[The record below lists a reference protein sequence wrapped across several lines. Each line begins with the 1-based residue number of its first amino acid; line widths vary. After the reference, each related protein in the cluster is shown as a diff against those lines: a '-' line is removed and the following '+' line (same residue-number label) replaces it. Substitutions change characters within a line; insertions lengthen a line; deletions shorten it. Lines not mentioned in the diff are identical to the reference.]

1 MVTFL
6 QVNLDTTFSWHSF
19 CTSAPIAPTS
29 CWSNKMFWLL
39 TFCRSKSM
47 STNGPSTA
55 GVWSTWTTWGT
66 QLTSRCASG
75 LCFCRAKGCQKSWAG
90 MDRAGW
96 PWCQW
101 SNCPQV
107 SRPAVAGMARP
118 HQVAFAVQEQI
129 THVTKPQKCTWS
141 WMWRQKQLVNVSFI
155 FDVSGS
161 QVLIPDLMQ
170 RFQKTMFA
178 HSHFWLGSWSRHSCR
193 LHIPLHAVTCD
204 LQEHSQDASSGCGW
218 HDNYAK
224 YYFKQT
230 ICVSRQDFLNN
241 GLCPGG
247 RGYSLQS
254 FCQRQTCNRRKKQ

>member
-1 MVTFL
+1 
-6 QVNLDTTFSWHSF
+6 
-19 CTSAPIAPTS
+19 
-29 CWSNKMFWLL
+29 
-39 TFCRSKSM
+39 
-47 STNGPSTA
+47 
-55 GVWSTWTTWGT
+55 
-66 QLTSRCASG
+66 
-75 LCFCRAKGCQKSWAG
+75 
-90 MDRAGW
+90 
-96 PWCQW
+96 
-101 SNCPQV
+101 
-107 SRPAVAGMARP
+107 MARP

-241 GLCPGG
+241 GLCSMSRWKRMQLAVILSTANVQPPQETIILQRTTRHDLFDYFIWSGLSIHEES
-247 RGYSLQS
+247 SLLM
-254 FCQRQTCNRRKKQ
+254 TCPMHKIGH